1 MSVAAHVVAST
12 NHETIMRD
20 ADDTGCRSSAWWSL
34 AAVLVPTLMACGEGK
49 ILVPPAGAPTAPEPP
64 LTAFIYIA
72 DANGAV
78 PGELTAGDWPSWS
91 PDGRRIVFHRDGHVR
106 VVGADGVGDTE
117 LAAGQWPTLSPD
129 GDRIAYATREGIRV
143 MNADGSAA
151 RLLMS
156 PALFAMHATG
166 GVGKLSWSP
175 DGALIA
181 FEHLELLGDGE
192 GVDLPWILAMSA
204 DGATQYFLA
213 GYSAYETEPSW
224 SPEGSRVVYWSS
236 GYGIGIVERG
246 GGPTTRLYK
255 DGAVWSNARPAWS
268 PDGRTIAFS
277 TRGPVSS
284 IVTVSMD
291 GTQSSMAGTI
301 TRALIPNGF
310 NAAWSPDGKRI
321 AFVRL
326 RER

>member
-20 ADDTGCRSSAWWSL
+20 ADDTGCRSSAWWPL
-34 AAVLVPTLMACGEGK
+34 AALLVPTLMACGEGK

-117 LAAGQWPTLSPD
+117 LAAGQWPTWSPD
-129 GDRIAYATREGIRV
+129 GDRIAYATREGISV

-166 GVGKLSWSP
+166 GVRE
-175 DGALIA
+175 ALMVPGRCAHRLRAPGIA
-181 FEHLELLGDGE
+181 RRRGRRRLALDSCDVRRRGDPVLPGRLERIRDRAVVVARGLASRLLEQWLRHLGSS
-192 GVDLPWILAMSA
+192 SA
-204 DGATQYFLA
+204 AADRPRACTRTA
-213 GYSAYETEPSW
+213 R
-224 SPEGSRVVYWSS
+224 SRPT
-236 GYGIGIVERG
+236 RG
-246 GGPTTRLYK
+246 
-255 DGAVWSNARPAWS
+255 PAWC

-277 TRGPVSS
+277 TRGPV
-284 IVTVSMD
+284 
-291 GTQSSMAGTI
+291 
-301 TRALIPNGF
+301 
-310 NAAWSPDGKRI
+310 
-321 AFVRL
+321 
-326 RER
+326 